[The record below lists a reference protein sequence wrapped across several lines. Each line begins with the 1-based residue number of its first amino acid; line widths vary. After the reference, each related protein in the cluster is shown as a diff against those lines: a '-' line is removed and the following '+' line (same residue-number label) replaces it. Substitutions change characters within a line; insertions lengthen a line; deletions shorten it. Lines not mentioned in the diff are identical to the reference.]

1 MVARPHRRDGRT
13 RLSVG
18 LLLFVLKAGD
28 ALAPATTPVPNA
40 GDRRMPVTV
49 LTGFLG
55 SGKTTL
61 INHILTAQHGKK
73 LAIIENEFG
82 AVGIDDALLAKN
94 AKLQAEGEEII
105 IMMNGCICCTVRQDL
120 VLVLNRLQDRIS
132 SKKLNID
139 GVIIETTGLADPAP
153 VAQTFFLEESVK
165 EHFRLDG
172 IVTMVDAKHVEQ
184 HLDEEK
190 PEGAENEA
198 VEQVAFA
205 DRILLNKI
213 DLVSPSDLARVEKR
227 LREINAFAPIEQC
240 MQSSVD
246 VGSVLDLGAFDL
258 QRTLEMDEGF
268 LDTDA
273 HHAHHEHDATVTS
286 VAISEPGEVDLV
298 AIDEWISTTL
308 RDRGGDIF
316 RMKGILALQGA
327 PQKFV
332 YQGVHMVFNGAY
344 GDEWAEGEAR
354 TNKLVFIGKHLDA
367 DALRAEFSACLYTP
381 EMEAKK
387 LAALRF
393 QIGDEVQCILV
404 GPDYASE
411 PTWRKGKVV
420 ARMHREEGLAGVAP
434 YRVQL
439 DDGRFIVAP
448 LDTDMVIKVP
458 LRFEIGTP
466 VECNLGDGWY
476 KGVVVAHMYR
486 EAGWAPEEVAPYQVK
501 LEDGSLIFAPHDE
514 DEVIRSLELS

>member
-120 VLVLNRLQDRIS
+120 VLVLNRLQDRIA

-213 DLVSPSDLARVEKR
+213 DLVSPSDLARV
-227 LREINAFAPIEQC
+227 
-240 MQSSVD
+240 
-246 VGSVLDLGAFDL
+246 
-258 QRTLEMDEGF
+258 
-268 LDTDA
+268 
-273 HHAHHEHDATVTS
+273 
-286 VAISEPGEVDLV
+286 
-298 AIDEWISTTL
+298 
-308 RDRGGDIF
+308 
-316 RMKGILALQGA
+316 
-327 PQKFV
+327 
-332 YQGVHMVFNGAY
+332 
-344 GDEWAEGEAR
+344 
-354 TNKLVFIGKHLDA
+354 
-367 DALRAEFSACLYTP
+367 
-381 EMEAKK
+381 
-387 LAALRF
+387 
-393 QIGDEVQCILV
+393 
-404 GPDYASE
+404 
-411 PTWRKGKVV
+411 
-420 ARMHREEGLAGVAP
+420 
-434 YRVQL
+434 
-439 DDGRFIVAP
+439 
-448 LDTDMVIKVP
+448 
-458 LRFEIGTP
+458 
-466 VECNLGDGWY
+466 
-476 KGVVVAHMYR
+476 
-486 EAGWAPEEVAPYQVK
+486 
-501 LEDGSLIFAPHDE
+501 
-514 DEVIRSLELS
+514 